1 MRVYFVLIVSE
12 HKYIHAVQPI
22 VYTVSAIIICNIRWE
37 KSRKERERERERER
51 TTCWALV
58 MARLVERRPNG
69 LIHKHSFFS
78 FTTGITAH
86 PSQRMSGHNL
96 HVIFA
101 LACEAFHLLSLSLPL
116 YCTYICTSSTS
127 VPTICRPAHRFLL
140 LFLFGFSFRFLIVQ
154 HALHGERE
162 RERENGRL
170 F

>member
-1 MRVYFVLIVSE
+1 M
-12 HKYIHAVQPI
+12 
-22 VYTVSAIIICNIRWE
+22 
-37 KSRKERERERERER
+37 RKEPERERERER

-101 LACEAFHLLSLSLPL
+101 LACEAFHLLSLSLPPSIL
-116 YCTYICTSSTS
+116 YIHMHVVDICPDHLSPCAS
-127 VPTICRPAHRFLL
+127 FLL
-140 LFLFGFSFRFLIVQ
+140 IISFRF
-154 HALHGERE
+154 
-162 RERENGRL
+162 
-170 F
+170 